1 LKATEFDANGRRNDM
16 NRIKAIAIV
25 AIANS
30 VMAASSFAQNH
41 MVQANIPFDFTVS
54 GKLFPAGEY
63 RIEQRGTN
71 IVEIRNH
78 DKPISAVA
86 MVAPDGNAGPGGGKI
101 TFHRYG
107 DQYFLSQI
115 LSDSA
120 GMSFKVPVSKKE
132 RATQLQEA
140 RVTPSTTTFV
150 AAR

>member
-1 LKATEFDANGRRNDM
+1 M

-25 AIANS
+25 AIASS
-30 VMAASSFAQNH
+30 VMAASSFAQDH
-41 MVQANIPFDFTVS
+41 VVQANIPFDFTVS

-63 RIEQRGTN
+63 KIQQRATN
-71 IVEIRNH
+71 IIEIRNYR
-78 DKPISAVA
+78 KPIASVA
-86 MVAPDGNAGPGGGKI
+86 LVNPDGQASPGPGKL

-107 DQYFLSQI
+107 GQYFLSQI

-120 GMSFKVPVSKKE
+120 GMSFKLPVSKKE

-140 RVTPSTTTFV
+140 RVTPSNTTFV